1 MLQSRDCAL
10 KANVDNAANFMP
22 QLPNWLIFIL
32 ASIGFGGIA
41 GFTAWLLNIY
51 TLRRVRIE
59 TKNLKIETK
68 KLLTELEIS
77 IMELHRLKEECE
89 LAARTNLIPGDPNF
103 AELSDKLRSTFDH
116 LLHASDLKRFR
127 FASAT
132 KGISMFLPAVIAAA
146 IFCSL
151 FVGVVD
157 RNTRLQLAS
166 AGQQLDQR
174 TKELERVSAQLAQA
188 QSQLAQAQSDFNRL
202 SQNAAASSHQQ
213 DQLLDSM
220 EPLLMDIDR
229 QLKQI
234 PWQRFRLERER
245 DKLNDTLSKLLDL
258 LNQLK
263 VTLPVNSS
271 P

>member
-1 MLQSRDCAL
+1 M
-10 KANVDNAANFMP
+10 AANSMP
-22 QLPNWLIFIL
+22 LLPNWLIFIS

-41 GFTAWLLNIY
+41 GFTAWLLNIH
-51 TLRRVRIE
+51 TLRTVR
-59 TKNLKIETK
+59 IETK

-77 IMELHRLKEECE
+77 IIELHRLKEECE
-89 LAARTNLIPGDPNF
+89 RAARTNLIPGDPNF
-103 AELSDKLRSTFDH
+103 AEISDKLRSTFDH

-132 KGISMFLPAVIAAA
+132 KDISTFLPAVIAAA

-166 AGQQLDQR
+166 AGQQLEQR
-174 TKELERVSAQLAQA
+174 TKKLERVSAQLAQA
-188 QSQLAQAQSDFNRL
+188 QSDFNRL
-202 SQNAAASSHQQ
+202 SRNAAASSNQQ

-220 EPLLMDIDR
+220 EPLLMHIDR

-258 LNQLK
+258 QNQLK